1 MIDVET
7 FREWALAFPEATEE
21 PHFEKVSF
29 RVRKK
34 IFATL
39 DLEKQTSV
47 LKLTEEDQA
56 KFSEM
61 NDAVVYPVKGAWGKQ
76 GWTVV
81 ELNRIEPTVFQQAL
95 KAAFCTVAPWATV

>member
-1 MIDVET
+1 MVDVET

-29 RVRKK
+29 RIRKK

-39 DLEKQTSV
+39 DLEKQTAV
-47 LKLTEEDQA
+47 LKLSEEHQA
-56 KFSEM
+56 KLSEM
-61 NDAVVYPVKGAWGKQ
+61 NDAVIYPVKGAWGKQ

-81 ELNRIEPTVFQQAL
+81 ELNMVEPTVFQEAL
-95 KAAFCTVAPWATV
+95 NTAYNTVAS